1 LHDTS
6 HWDRTWIAAAGGTRQ
21 LDRNGRHWLATTSAL
36 GTHLSFMYP
45 GSNRKDPRFP
55 GTGGSR
61 KHRADALIHDDEENL
76 KGEGCEAYLHKTR
89 DDGGGRSEQTSNRAR
104 VWSHQRASGWKESMR
119 RHAFV
124 QLTLASA
131 RDDAWQCQQPKIDQI
146 SDRVGNLKSSLDAET
161 RRFASSWIKE
171 AGVGELIG

>member
-1 LHDTS
+1 MHDTS

-61 KHRADALIHDDEENL
+61 KHRADALIHDDKENP
-76 KGEGCEAYLHKTR
+76 KGEGSEAYLHKTR
-89 DDGGGRSEQTSNRAR
+89 NDEGAGTNRRQFAR
-104 VWSHQRASGWKESMR
+104 VSGVING
-119 RHAFV
+119 H
-124 QLTLASA
+124 LAGKKA
-131 RDDAWQCQQPKIDQI
+131 
-146 SDRVGNLKSSLDAET
+146 
-161 RRFASSWIKE
+161 
-171 AGVGELIG
+171 